1 MILRCADLIG
11 GWEMARGLQDYER
24 LISDLAAFLD
34 PLAFE
39 RGQDRSL
46 EKRRQAALRKA
57 ANRLSQAHAR

>member
-1 MILRCADLIG
+1 
-11 GWEMARGLQDYER
+11 MARGLQDYER